1 MKRTYEINELAKEE
15 SWRMFR
21 IMGEFVDGF
30 DALSRV
36 QPAVTI
42 YGSARI
48 KPHHPLYA
56 QAQEIGRGLAKA
68 GFSVFTGGGPGVMAA
83 ANQGAREVGGNSIG
97 LSIKLNSLEEAPNP
111 FTTLTLSFRYF
122 FVRKVML
129 VRYATA
135 FVLMPGGLGTMD
147 EFFETLTLIQT
158 GKIKPFPV
166 ILFGSEYWKGLLG
179 WMHEAIIGKGFL
191 TQGGLKR
198 LYITDDPTEAV
209 SLAERLCRGGR
220 RRAPLAKRL
229 AEEAQL

>member
-21 IMGEFVDGF
+21 IMGELVDGF
-30 DALSRV
+30 DMLSRF
-36 QPAVTI
+36 QPAVSI

-48 KPHHPLYA
+48 KPDHPLYA
-56 QAQEIGRGLAKA
+56 QAQEIGGGLARA

-83 ANQGAREVGGNSIG
+83 ANKGALEAGGNSIG
-97 LSIKLNSLEEAPNP
+97 LSIRLNSDREPPNP

-158 GKIKPFPV
+158 EKIKPFPV
-166 ILFGSEYWKGLLG
+166 ILFGSEYWNGLLE
-179 WMHEAIIGKGFL
+179 WMRQSMIGEGFL
-191 TQGGLKR
+191 ERGGLKR
-198 LYITDDPTEAV
+198 LYITDDPAETV
-209 SLAERLCRGGR
+209 SLVERLCRRGR
-220 RRAPLAKRL
+220 RRAPMTKGKI
-229 AEEAQL
+229 